1 MSYGQGYPGPAAG
14 GGGSTGKTTTT
25 VTRLTSEFGTNFTV
39 IVGSGGWKAA
49 TGGYTIWDCGDW
61 TLGMSAQY
69 NGQGQASS
77 LTYASAPT
85 RTYAYF
91 SGGDVGYSPYWGS
104 YVCPP
109 SFNYAGTGNAGTGGL
124 NGGAAYGLHGGNG
137 ANAPAQG
144 GAPGGGGTPG
154 ASNGTTTQYQTS
166 GSQPQYD
173 SMGNPTGWSGGVMTW
188 VNWQYEYVC
197 SPSNPCV
204 KTSTGLIQLVSNEGQ
219 AGIGTST
226 AAQANL
232 MTGLGSAIQYKR
244 IPMGYPPAYGG
255 DGYLSVSW

>member
-1 MSYGQGYPGPAAG
+1 
-14 GGGSTGKTTTT
+14 
-25 VTRLTSEFGTNFTV
+25 
-39 IVGSGGWKAA
+39 
-49 TGGYTIWDCGDW
+49 
-61 TLGMSAQY
+61 
-69 NGQGQASS
+69 
-77 LTYASAPT
+77 
-85 RTYAYF
+85 
-91 SGGDVGYSPYWGS
+91 
-104 YVCPP
+104 
-109 SFNYAGTGNAGTGGL
+109 
-124 NGGAAYGLHGGNG
+124 
-137 ANAPAQG
+137 
-144 GAPGGGGTPG
+144 
-154 ASNGTTTQYQTS
+154 
-166 GSQPQYD
+166 
-173 SMGNPTGWSGGVMTW
+173 MTW